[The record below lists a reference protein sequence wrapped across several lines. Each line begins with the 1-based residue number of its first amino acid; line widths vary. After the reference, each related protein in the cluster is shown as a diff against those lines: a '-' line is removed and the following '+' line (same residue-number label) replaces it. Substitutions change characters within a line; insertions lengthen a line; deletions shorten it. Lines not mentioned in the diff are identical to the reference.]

1 MKKFLASIVLLLS
14 SLALFAAGG
23 QESIAV
29 SILGDSYS
37 TYQGWLTPDTNA
49 IWYADIDSRW
59 HHKDNDVSDVSQT
72 WWHLVIERLG
82 ARLELNNSFSGSTIC
97 NTGYGKA
104 DYSDR
109 SFITR
114 SPYLGE
120 PDVIFVFGATNDSWA
135 GAPVG
140 EYMYGGWT
148 KGSLYSFR
156 PAMSKLLSDLKSNYP
171 TARIIFILNSE
182 LRDDISS
189 SVLTVCRHYAVPCV
203 VLEGIE
209 KQAGHPSQK
218 GMSQIADQ
226 ICEFCAKIGVR
237 RS

>member
-1 MKKFLASIVLLLS
+1 MKRIVLTIVLFFSTLV
-14 SLALFAAGG
+14 LFAAGG
-23 QESIAV
+23 QDSLRV

-37 TYQGWLTPDTNA
+37 TYEGWLSPDTNA
-49 IWYADIDSRW
+49 VWYADIDSRR
-59 HHKDNDVSDVSQT
+59 HCKDNDVQDVAQT
-72 WWHLVIERLG
+72 WWHQVIERMG
-82 ARLELNNSFSGSTIC
+82 ARLELNNSFSGSTVC
-97 NTGYGKA
+97 NTGYSKA

-148 KGSLYSFR
+148 GESLYSFR

-171 TARIIFILNSE
+171 TASIIFILNSE
-182 LRDDISS
+182 LREDISS

-203 VLEGIE
+203 VLKDIE

-218 GMSQIADQ
+218 GMTQIADQ
-226 ICEFCAKIGVR
+226 ICGFCSEMGVTR
-237 RS
+237 